1 MSSVVFDTTTK
12 DITSFAVNLGNS
24 NTLPVGTFGLTS
36 LRVLYTAA
44 VTGPPAVS
52 TSLNIVG
59 TIENDTAGAV
69 FTISCIADSRQSA
82 TPGST
87 VTVTLLINSLSD
99 RTNPKSTTLTL
110 SNFVSL
116 LGISS
121 PVYTS
126 PLQCSAFDNTLIK
139 GIEDKIAVTTS
150 SPSPISTMITTTLE
164 ILGFDS
170 TVTSPTG
177 FDLLPVW
184 GIQLSQI
191 CLNVH
196 YEDQK
201 TTGSTAGYLQINK
214 LGGAWLP
221 FALDKN
227 GAGDI

>member
-1 MSSVVFDTTTK
+1 
-12 DITSFAVNLGNS
+12 
-24 NTLPVGTFGLTS
+24 
-36 LRVLYTAA
+36 
-44 VTGPPAVS
+44 
-52 TSLNIVG
+52 
-59 TIENDTAGAV
+59 
-69 FTISCIADSRQSA
+69 
-82 TPGST
+82 
-87 VTVTLLINSLSD
+87 
-99 RTNPKSTTLTL
+99 
-110 SNFVSL
+110 
-116 LGISS
+116 
-121 PVYTS
+121 
-126 PLQCSAFDNTLIK
+126 
-139 GIEDKIAVTTS
+139 
-150 SPSPISTMITTTLE
+150 MITTTLE